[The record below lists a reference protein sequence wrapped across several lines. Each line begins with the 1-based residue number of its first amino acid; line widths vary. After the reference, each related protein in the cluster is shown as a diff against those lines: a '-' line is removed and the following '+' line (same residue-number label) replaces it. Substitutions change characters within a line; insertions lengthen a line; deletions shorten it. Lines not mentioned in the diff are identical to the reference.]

1 MMKIVCVLADD
12 EEKSISDIVKRSQ
25 NFVNKIIVCDPITH
39 SAGVVSSFLELI
51 AITEFE
57 GATVTVD
64 TSMGIPSWFK
74 DVAGFYS
81 QGVISD
87 TELANNMEFLIREE

>member
-1 MMKIVCVLADD
+1 MMKIVCILAYNQ
-12 EEKSISDIVKRSQ
+12 EKSISYVVKRSQ

-39 SAGVVSSFLELI
+39 SAGVVSSLLELI

-57 GATVTVD
+57 GAAVTVD
-64 TSMGIPSWFK
+64 TSIGIPSWFK

-81 QGVISD
+81 QGVMSD
-87 TELANNMEFLIREE
+87 TELANNMKFLIKEE

>member
-1 MMKIVCVLADD
+1 MMKIVCIPAYD

-25 NFVNKIIVCDPITH
+25 NFMNKIIVCDSITH

-51 AITEFE
+51 AITVFE

-64 TSMGIPSWFK
+64 TSIGIPSWFK

-81 QGVISD
+81 QGAMSD
-87 TELANNMEFLIREE
+87 TELANNMEFLIKEE

>member
-1 MMKIVCVLADD
+1 MKIVCIPAYNQQ
-12 EEKSISDIVKRSQ
+12 KSLSYVVKRSQ

-39 SAGVVSSFLELI
+39 SAGVVSSLLELI
-51 AITEFE
+51 AITEF
-57 GATVTVD
+57 GGDTVMVD
-64 TSMGIPSWFK
+64 TSIGIPSRFK

-87 TELANNMEFLIREE
+87 TELVNNIEFLIKEE